1 MTPTV
6 DLPRLRRRI
15 LAWHRRH
22 GLRAPWRESGDPYH
36 ALVAAVMAQQTQM
49 SRVLPAYERF
59 LSRFPSVERLAE
71 SAPADALRAWDGL
84 GYNLRALRLREAAR
98 AVVERGGFPR
108 DAGSLAALPGVGP
121 FTAAVIASFAFGAP
135 VPAIDTNVR
144 RVLTR
149 VFGEPDA
156 TPSRVAELAA
166 MALARSDPARWNQA
180 LMDLGALVCRPRPR
194 CEACPAEAL
203 CASREA
209 PPPRAPATRGQPPYR
224 RGAKRWY
231 RGAIVRVLRA
241 ADAPMDATA
250 LARALGEPRT
260 DGVFAEAL
268 AALARD
274 GLVARDGAGYRL
286 P

>member
-1 MTPTV
+1 MKPTAH
-6 DLPRLRRRI
+6 LTRLRRRI

-98 AVVERGGFPR
+98 AVVVRGGFPR
-108 DAGSLAALPGVGP
+108 DAASLAALPGVGP

-135 VPAIDTNVR
+135 VPAVDTNVR

-156 TPSRVAELAA
+156 PPSRVAELAA

-194 CEACPAEAL
+194 CEACPVQAL

-209 PPPRAPATRGQPPYR
+209 PPSNAASRAQPPYR

-250 LARALGEPRT
+250 LAQALGEPGA

-268 AALARD
+268 AALVRD
-274 GLVARDGAGYRL
+274 RLVARDGAGYRL